1 MNAPPI
7 GFRVVGGKTSERR
20 PIDWW
25 AAFAAYASLDP
36 RAETDREAYLS
47 LFTFGADFVEYL
59 ELERSE
65 RGYGGPCGAPWLWW
79 DIDRRDDLPAALS
92 DARALVGVM
101 LDHYRDFDEDHP
113 LILLSGGKGV
123 HVGLPVVWSAE
134 PSPSFNAIAKT
145 FCLDLAEQARV
156 AVDASIYSK
165 VRLFRAPNS
174 RHPSGLFKRRLS
186 HDELMHLTPA
196 AVVERAREPGP
207 FDIPSGPLSCPRAA
221 DDWLKAARTVE
232 RRAMSRPAPGEAPSK
247 LQALTRDFL
256 INGAPEGERELRCF
270 RAAANFG
277 EFDCP
282 PDLAHALLTEAALDS
297 GLTPSE
303 TRRAIDSGLA
313 HARRQR
319 EGGAT

>member
-1 MNAPPI
+1 MNVPPY
-7 GFRVVGGKTSERR
+7 GFRVVGGKAGERR

-36 RAETDREAYLS
+36 RAEPDREAYLS
-47 LFTFGADFVEYL
+47 LFTFGRDFVAYL
-59 ELERSE
+59 ERERSE
-65 RGYGGPCGAPWLWW
+65 KGYSGPCGAPWLWW

-92 DARALVGVM
+92 DARGLVGCM
-101 LDHYRDFDEDHP
+101 LDRYRDFDEDDL
-113 LILLSGGKGV
+113 LIFLSGGKGL
-123 HVGLPVVWSAE
+123 HIGLPVVWSAG
-134 PSPSFNAIAKT
+134 PSPTFHAVAKT
-145 FCLDLAEQARV
+145 FGLDLAEQARV
-156 AVDASIYSK
+156 AVDGSIYSK
-165 VRLFRAPNS
+165 TRLFRAPNS
-174 RHPSGLFKRRLS
+174 RHPSGLFKRRLT
-186 HDELMHLTPA
+186 HDELMFLAPA
-196 AVVERAREPGP
+196 AVVERARELAP
-207 FDIPSGPLSCPRAA
+207 FDIPSGPPSCPRAA

-247 LQALTRDFL
+247 LQFLTRDFL
-256 INGAPEGERELRCF
+256 TNGADEGERELRCF
-270 RAAANFG
+270 RAAANLG

-319 EGGAT
+319 EGGAV